1 VFVMRIEE
9 IMLGVAVVGVLLGAA
24 LDARTGHIPN
34 WITIPPLVVA
44 PLAAFGFRAAADGP
58 RAGVH
63 AALISLLGAFVCALG
78 PFVMFARGGLG
89 GGDVKLL
96 AAVGALLGPRLGID
110 AEFYG
115 FVIGALYIP
124 AKLAW
129 HGRLFATLAAAGRVA
144 LNPLRKKDTPRAA
157 MPDSLRMRIRLG
169 PALCAGTL
177 FAILLA
183 RIGS

>member
-1 VFVMRIEE
+1 MRIEV
-9 IMLGVAVVGVLLGAA
+9 IMLGVAVVVVLASAA
-24 LDARTGHIPN
+24 IDARTGHIPN
-34 WITIPPLVVA
+34 WVTIPPLLAA
-44 PLAAFGFRAAADGP
+44 PLATF
-58 RAGVH
+58 GVH
-63 AALISLLGAFVCALG
+63 AVDHGAALAVRPALMSLLGAFVCAIG
-78 PFVMFARGGLG
+78 PFVVFARGGLG

-115 FVIGALYIP
+115 FVVGALYVP

-129 HGRLFATLAAAGRVA
+129 HGRLFATLAAVARVVI
-144 LNPLRKKDTPRAA
+144 NPLRRKDAPRAV

-169 PALCAGTL
+169 PALCTGTL